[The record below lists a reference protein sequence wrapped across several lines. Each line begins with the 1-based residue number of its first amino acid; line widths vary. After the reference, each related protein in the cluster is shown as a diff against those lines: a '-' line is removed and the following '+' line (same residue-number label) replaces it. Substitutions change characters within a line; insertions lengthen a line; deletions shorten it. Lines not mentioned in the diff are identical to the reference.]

1 MPEIV
6 LAGVD
11 VVRSV
16 RSMEIDTTRITRQD
30 FMDFF
35 RDDDRLNI
43 LTNDDRLEIFSKI
56 LAGSSDITKE
66 LLDGLLSDYSVGG
79 LKLVQVSGGYATNT
93 DSRW

>member
-6 LAGVD
+6 LAGGD

-35 RDDDRLNI
+35 RDDDQLNL
-43 LTNDDRLEIFSKI
+43 LTNDDRLEVFSQI
-56 LAGSSDITKE
+56 LAGSSDITKA
-66 LLDGLLSDYSVGG
+66 LLDGLLSDYSVGDIEG
-79 LKLVQVSGGYATNT
+79 VE
-93 DSRW
+93 R

>member
-6 LAGVD
+6 LAGGD

-16 RSMEIDTTRITRQD
+16 RSMEIDTTCITRQD

-35 RDDDRLNI
+35 RDDDRLNL
-43 LTNDDRLEIFSKI
+43 LTNDDRLEIFTQI

-66 LLDGLLSDYSVGG
+66 LLDGLLSDYSVGDIE
-79 LKLVQVSGGYATNT
+79 VVE
-93 DSRW
+93 R

>member
-6 LAGVD
+6 LAGGD

-35 RDDDRLNI
+35 RDDDQLNL
-43 LTNDDRLEIFSKI
+43 LTNDDRLEVFSQI
-56 LAGSSDITKE
+56 LAGSSDITKA
-66 LLDGLLSDYSVGG
+66 LLDGLLSDYSIGDIEGVE
-79 LKLVQVSGGYATNT
+79 
-93 DSRW
+93 R

>member
-6 LAGVD
+6 LAGGD

-35 RDDDRLNI
+35 RDDDRLNL
-43 LTNDDRLEIFSKI
+43 LTNDDRLEIFTQI

-66 LLDGLLSDYSVGG
+66 LLDGLLSDYSVGDIE
-79 LKLVQVSGGYATNT
+79 VVE
-93 DSRW
+93 R